1 MAETEDDL
9 AARRWF
15 RQRLDELAAEYP
27 QLLTPESQ
35 QRLDEALA
43 PLDEED
49 TGCPDK
55 PPVDA

>member
-15 RQRLDELAAEYP
+15 RQRLDELAEEYP

-35 QRLDEALA
+35 QRLAEALA

-49 TGCPDK
+49 TGCPDN
-55 PPVDA
+55 PPGDA

>member
-1 MAETEDDL
+1 MADTQDDL

-15 RQRLDELAAEYP
+15 RQRLAELAEEYP

-43 PLDEED
+43 PVDEED
-49 TGCPDK
+49 TACPDN
-55 PPVDA
+55 PPVDS